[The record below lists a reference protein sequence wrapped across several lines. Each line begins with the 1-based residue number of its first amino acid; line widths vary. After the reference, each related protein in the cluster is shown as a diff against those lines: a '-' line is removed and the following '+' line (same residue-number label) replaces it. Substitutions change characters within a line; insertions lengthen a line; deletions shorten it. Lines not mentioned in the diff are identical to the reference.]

1 MPPWAETLA
10 DPVLSPKQTTE
21 SKLATAVKPNKGS
34 STNIDKEDW
43 QLLESVTFTLYVPV
57 LRLSKKETLPVPIP
71 QSLTYGVIPPVTFI
85 PIKPSLPPLQETSEK
100 ELILITKGSGTVIF
114 CDKETKQ
121 LLSSVTSR
129 VYTPAVIL
137 PEFEGFISWL
147 LELKDPGPVQL

>member
-43 QLLESVTFTLYVPV
+43 QLLESVTLTLYVPV

-114 CDKETKQ
+114 CDKIMALGFHHGCKAGISFGKDDMVIPETKSN
-121 LLSSVTSR
+121 LMKS
-129 VYTPAVIL
+129 I
-137 PEFEGFISWL
+137 
-147 LELKDPGPVQL
+147 